1 MVPNFDG
8 LEGCFKVLLVLAAV
22 GVIAIAVAG
31 WWVVQRIDIQW
42 SEPTTEQPR
51 TDAGGEGWTWTS
63 RFGSRST

>member
-51 TDAGGEGWTWTS
+51 TDAGREG
-63 RFGSRST
+63 